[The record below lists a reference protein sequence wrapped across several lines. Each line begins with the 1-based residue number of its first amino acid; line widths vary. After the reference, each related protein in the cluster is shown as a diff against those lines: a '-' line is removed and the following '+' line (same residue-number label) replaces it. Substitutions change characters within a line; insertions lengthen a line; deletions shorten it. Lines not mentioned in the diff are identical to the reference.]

1 MNALEPY
8 LEGLIMEDVKMKQT
22 DKEMKRIKM
31 MKMDNEKH
39 EFEWPTN
46 SSWISWFWMLIVII
60 IICIDDMFIII
71 LGHN

>member
-39 EFEWPTN
+39 EFE
-46 SSWISWFWMLIVII
+46 
-60 IICIDDMFIII
+60 
-71 LGHN
+71 